1 MSLTEAQVAIIKS
14 TVPLLETGGVALT
27 SHFYDIMFSE
37 ESSVKRFFNQTHQG
51 EEKTQPKALAYSV
64 LCVARNIDQIG
75 TMLASDDGKL
85 LINTIVKKHIA
96 AQVPAEGY
104 PIVGKFLLRAI
115 REVLGAEIATD
126 EVIEAWAVTY
136 GIVADLF
143 IGLEKVEYEEILKK
157 EGGWEGPREFVVVK
171 REFAND
177 EESAI
182 TYTVQSKDKKPVL
195 KALAGQYISLRIEDK
210 DDETHLNTTRN
221 YSVSD
226 YNLVDEDGVANMY
239 QFTTQVLDKGLVTNY
254 LKRVKNVGSSLQLH
268 VPTGEF
274 TLRENI
280 TSNADSKPLVFIAGG
295 SGITPFI
302 SLAKEARALNKDRKI
317 TLLHVS
323 NHKGKQLL
331 APQTAALRDNHD
343 INVDYFYS
351 ENTFFNKDGPTG
363 AFEELIKK
371 YMTAEGVESSNVYV
385 VAPRGFM
392 LNIYKMCKKDGLE
405 DKFQTEFFGPA
416 AFLDIEMIKNAQA

>member
-14 TVPLLETGGVALT
+14 TVPLLESGGVALT

-37 ESSVKRFFNQTHQG
+37 ESSVKRFFNHSHQG
-51 EEKTQPKALAYSV
+51 EEKSQPKALAYSV

-75 TMLASDDGKL
+75 AMLASDDGKL

-115 REVLGAEIATD
+115 REVLGPEIATD

-143 IGLEKVEYEEILKK
+143 IGLEKAEYEEILKQ
-157 EGGWEGPREFVVVK
+157 EGGWQGPREFVVVK

-177 EESAI
+177 EKTAI

-210 DDETHLNTTRN
+210 DDETHINTTRN
-221 YSVSD
+221 YSCSD
-226 YNLVDEDGVANMY
+226 YNLVDENGVANMY
-239 QFTTQVLDKGLVTNY
+239 QFTTQILDKGLVTNY
-254 LKRVKNVGSSLQLH
+254 LQRVKQVGSALDLH

-274 TLRENI
+274 TLRENV
-280 TSNADSKPLVFIAGG
+280 TTNADSKPLVFIAGG

-302 SLAKEARALNKDRKI
+302 SMAKEARALNKDRKI
-317 TLLHVS
+317 TLVHVS
-323 NHKGKQLL
+323 HDKEKQLL
-331 APQTAALRDNHD
+331 AAQTAALRDNHN
-343 INVDYFYS
+343 IEVDYHYS
-351 ENTFFNKDGPTG
+351 GSTFHDANGPTA
-363 AFEELIKK
+363 AFDEFVKK

-392 LNIYKMCKKDGLE
+392 LNMYKLCKKEGME
-405 DKFQTEFFGPA
+405 AKFKTEFFGPA
-416 AFLDIEMIKNAQA
+416 AFLDIELIQKA